1 MNLPE
6 NTNLPY
12 FTYGLFKPNEPAHHT
27 ISQYLTGEPKPYT
40 INGIGLWI
48 RDGLPVVDLN
58 RPDQVKGAELKF
70 KPELQEQVYSTI
82 CNFVSAG
89 DQGIYTWDV
98 LETKEFTINL
108 LVGKE
113 PQKGS
118 IESDIANW
126 TAKTD
131 PMFTTAM
138 DVIQKKIDQ
147 NAMHEFIEKPFAWDR
162 FFELLM
168 AYQLLWSSIER
179 YCSFTYGLMLE
190 PIEKRH
196 HLARSEVFRK
206 YLKQILK
213 EHVQHHQTDTI
224 YHSQS
229 LDDYKRLDADKPIYS
244 IDYYYYIR
252 NNLAHRGKS
261 EWRDGDIIRI
271 ALIELH
277 RLFRL
282 ILDDTLLNRPTA

>member
-1 MNLPE
+1 MNLPK

-12 FTYGLFKPNEPAHHT
+12 FSYGLFKPDEPAHHT
-27 ISQYLTGEPKPYT
+27 IRQYLTGEPKPWT

-48 RDGLPVVDLN
+48 RDGLPVADLN
-58 RPDQVKGAELKF
+58 RPGQIKGVELKL
-70 KPELQEQVYSTI
+70 KPELQEQAYSTI

-89 DQGIYTWDV
+89 DQGIYTWGE
-98 LETKEFTINL
+98 LKTKEFTANI

-118 IESDIANW
+118 IESDISNW
-126 TAKTD
+126 TAETD
-131 PMFTTAM
+131 PMFTTAI

-147 NAMHEFIEKPFAWDR
+147 NALQKFVEKPFAWDR

-190 PIEKRH
+190 PREKRH
-196 HLARSEVFRK
+196 QLAMCDLFQK
-206 YLKQILK
+206 YLKQVLK
-213 EHVQHHQTDTI
+213 EHVHLNQKDTI

-229 LDDYKRLDADKPIYS
+229 LNDYRRLDPDKPIYS

-277 RLFRL
+277 RIFRL
-282 ILDDTLLNRPTA
+282 ILNDTLFNHTQ